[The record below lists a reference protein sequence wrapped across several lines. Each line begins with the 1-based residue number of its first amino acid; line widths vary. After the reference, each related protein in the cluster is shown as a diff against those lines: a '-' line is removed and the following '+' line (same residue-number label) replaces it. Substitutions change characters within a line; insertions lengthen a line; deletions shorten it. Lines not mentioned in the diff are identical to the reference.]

1 MQHLITVLRF
11 LQMSTNLQILGH
23 ANFKLQKSFLV
34 FDCVAGQSE
43 FESKDYHLQ
52 RKGDIILI

>member
-1 MQHLITVLRF
+1 MQLVVTALRC
-11 LQMSTNLQILGH
+11 LQMFTNLQILGH

-34 FDCVAGQSE
+34 CDCVAGQSE

-52 RKGDIILI
+52 RKGDIIFI